1 MAVNIYDNANEMAKV
16 LTQTEQYQSWEK
28 AFKDVQGDEKS
39 KDLFKQFQ
47 TIQMTV
53 QQMMQAQKTP
63 TPEQEKEWDAIAK
76 DVQADEKIKAL
87 MAAEQVLNT
96 LLGEIND
103 IVTKP
108 VSESYAA
115 AHKA

>member
-1 MAVNIYDNANEMAKV
+1 MSVNIYDNANEMAKV
-16 LTQTEQYQSWEK
+16 LTQTEQYQAWET
-28 AFKDVQGDEKS
+28 AFNAVQDDEKS
-39 KDLFKQFQ
+39 KDLFKKFQ

-63 TPEQEKEWDAIAK
+63 TSEQEKEWDETAK
-76 DVQADEKIKAL
+76 EVQADEKIKNL
-87 MAAEQVLNT
+87 MSAEQVLNT
-96 LLGEIND
+96 LLGEVND

>member
-1 MAVNIYDNANEMAKV
+1 MSVNIYDNANEMANV
-16 LTQTEQYQSWEK
+16 LKETEQYQSWK
-28 AFKDVQGDEKS
+28 TAFDAVQGDEAA

-53 QQMMQAQKTP
+53 QQMMQAQQTP
-63 TPEQEKEWDAIAK
+63 TPEQEKEWDAVAK
-76 DVQADEKIKAL
+76 DVQANDKIKSL

-115 AHKA
+115 VHKA

>member
-1 MAVNIYDNANEMAKV
+1 MSVNIYDNANEMAKV
-16 LTQTEQYQSWEK
+16 LTQTEQYTAWEE
-28 AFKDVQGDEKS
+28 AFNAVQADEKS
-39 KDLFKQFQ
+39 KDLFKKFQ
-47 TIQMTV
+47 SIQMTV
-53 QQMMQAQKTP
+53 QQMMQAQQTP
-63 TPEQEKEWDAIAK
+63 SEEQEKEWDAVAK
-76 DVQADEKIKAL
+76 DVQANDKIKAL

>member
-1 MAVNIYDNANEMAKV
+1 MSVNIYDNANEMAKV
-16 LTQTEQYQSWEK
+16 LTQTEQYTAWK
-28 AFKDVQGDEKS
+28 TAFDAVQGDETA
-39 KDLFKQFQ
+39 KDLFKKFQ

-63 TPEQEKEWDAIAK
+63 TPDQEKEWDAVAK
-76 DVQADEKIKAL
+76 DVQANEKIKAL
-87 MAAEQVLNT
+87 MASEQLLNT